1 MVKLQLLSWTL
12 VLSFLLFSCGAS
24 EIEKVEVPFS
34 QKETYEPDTT
44 GKLPLAAFEEIRT
57 QRLKSGD
64 TIAISHEVLE
74 KVLTSSISDYTLE
87 SDQASTF
94 ATQNFTF
101 SEASKVFYNA
111 SENYIELV
119 AGDYVANPDFIEVQ
133 LQRFNLSQDVE
144 IQGVRDVKLDLSP
157 VGKADQFFAWGSYNE
172 NKQLALVNIGVNY
185 RYIISISLTGVNGI
199 PEKETIEKWLN
210 LGLLP

>member
-1 MVKLQLLSWTL
+1 MKLQTLSWTCGL
-12 VLSFLLFSCGAS
+12 LFLLCSCGAS

-34 QKETYEPDTT
+34 KKETYEPDTT
-44 GKLPLAAFEEIRT
+44 GKLPLAAFEEVREE
-57 QRLKSGD
+57 RLKSGD
-64 TIAISHEVLE
+64 TVAISHEVLQ
-74 KVLTSSISDYTLE
+74 KVLTSLISDYTLE

-101 SEASKVFYNA
+101 AEASKVFYNA
-111 SENYIELV
+111 EENYIELV

-144 IQGVRDVKLDLSP
+144 IQGVKDVKLDLTP
-157 VGKADQFFAWGSYNE
+157 VGKPDQFFAWGSYNE
-172 NKQLALVNIGVNY
+172 NKKLALVNIGVNY
-185 RYIISISLTGVNGI
+185 RYIISISLTGASEI
-199 PEKETIEKWLN
+199 PGKETIEGWLD